1 MALYENVFIAR
12 QDVPATQ
19 VETLTN
25 QFAELVT
32 AQGGTVS
39 KKEYWGLRSLAF
51 RIKKNR
57 KGHYTLL
64 NIDAPSAAVKELER
78 TMSINEDIIRFL
90 TVRVDALEEGPSA
103 IMIRSAEKA
112 DRPGGD
118 RGDRWGD
125 RPPRRERPRFGEEG
139 GAPVAAIVPGEEE

>member
-12 QDVPATQ
+12 QDVPQTQ

-25 QFAELVT
+25 QFAEIVAGL
-32 AQGGTVS
+32 GGTVS
-39 KKEYWGLRSLAF
+39 KKEYWGLRSLTY

-64 NIDAPSAAVKELER
+64 NIDAPSAAVKEMER

-103 IMIRSAEKA
+103 IMVRSAEKS
-112 DRPGGD
+112 DRPG
-118 RGDRWGD
+118 GDRWGD
-125 RPPRRERPRFGEEG
+125 RPPRRERPRFGDEG
-139 GAPVAAIVPGEEE
+139 GVPPAAAAITGDEE

>member
-1 MALYENVFIAR
+1 MALYENIFIAR
-12 QDVPATQ
+12 QDVPATT
-19 VETLTN
+19 VETLTT
-25 QFAELVT
+25 QFADLVT
-32 AQGGTVS
+32 GLGGTVS

-51 RIKKNR
+51 RIQKNR

-78 TMSINEDIIRFL
+78 TMSINEDIIRYI

-103 IMIRSAEKA
+103 IMLRTSEKS

-125 RPPRRERPRFGEEG
+125 RPPRRERPRFGDD
-139 GAPVAAIVPGEEE
+139 APPAAAIIPGEDE

>member
-19 VETLTN
+19 VETLT
-25 QFAELVT
+25 QQYVDLIAGL
-32 AQGGTVS
+32 GGTVS
-39 KKEYWGLRSLAF
+39 KKEYWGLRSLTF

-57 KGHYTLL
+57 KGHYSLL
-64 NIDAPSAAVKELER
+64 NIDAPSAAIKELER
-78 TMSINEDIIRFL
+78 TMSINEDIIRYL
-90 TVRVDALEEGPSA
+90 TVRVDALEEAPSA
-103 IMIRSAEKA
+103 VMLRSSEKS

-139 GAPVAAIVPGEEE
+139 GIAPAVVGEEE